1 MARKKIEYPIIKK
14 ALWEAWRAFGDAFVA
29 FLAVRLFQGVDLQ
42 DWRGW
47 ALNLIVGG
55 LAAGFAGLAKWL
67 RELKPMQYGN
77 WIYKVPA

>member
-1 MARKKIEYPIIKK
+1 MTNTKKIYPSWRK
-14 ALWEAWRAFGDAFVA
+14 ALWEAWRAFGDASVA
-29 FLAVRLFQGVDLQ
+29 FLAVRLLQGVDLQ

-77 WIYKVPA
+77 WIYKIPA

>member
-14 ALWEAWRAFGDAFVA
+14 ALSEAWRAFGAAFVS
-29 FLAVRLFQGVDLQ
+29 FLAVRLSQGVDLQ

-67 RELKPMQYGN
+67 RELKPMQYDN
-77 WIYKVPA
+77 WIYKIPA